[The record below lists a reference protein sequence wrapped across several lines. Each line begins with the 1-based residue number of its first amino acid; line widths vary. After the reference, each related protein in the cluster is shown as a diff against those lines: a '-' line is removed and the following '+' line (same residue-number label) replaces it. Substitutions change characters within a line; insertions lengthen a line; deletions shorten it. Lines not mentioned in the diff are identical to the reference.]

1 MSAAFDGSGYRRR
14 VLAPLRARTPVDT
27 ADPYLVADLDPLLEH
42 TDSEVAAQLA
52 RVMAFLQRERNS
64 AKYAALATELVRRR
78 GEWEAPLLDG
88 DARARLRHT
97 VLDARRNGD
106 AERLAKVDGY
116 LVTLRDRFGG
126 IPASRVAGL
135 RRLAAA
141 AGVTG
146 AEFDARL
153 GREVIIADGGGAGVE
168 ALAPEVRSQIRQRLE
183 DLRVLRGGDRAGTA
197 SLWDFLGLPPEAGPD
212 RIRSAWEAVAAGN
225 ARRPHDRE
233 KTLTA
238 DLLAMVRSRLVEG
251 DPAAYTAGLLADVA
265 DELRPI
271 VEEHVVLD
279 GELTAVAYEGLVRA
293 ALAAGRGLGAEQA
306 KTVILGIAR
315 NLGAAVSTG
324 GAVDYVLCPGCGRP
338 EPVGGS
344 RTCRYCDA
352 GLYTT
357 CPGCASLTE
366 AAAVT
371 CRRCGYSLRQVRA
384 AGDALAAVRQALEAG
399 RPREASDGLARVRAA
414 VAAAGS
420 GAGNGTAEAADE
432 LESLVRAGLG
442 AAEAGWRA
450 LAEERS
456 TLRSDA
462 AVERARWL
470 VARAADVPGPD
481 GRPPAEV
488 LGELTAQQA
497 VIRRRVEAA
506 RGLPP
511 EQQEAALVAVLA
523 TAVDS
528 ADALRALAALPLRP
542 PTDLTSVLADDAVLL
557 RWRPSASAGPVTY
570 RVERVAVDPGSGQ
583 LTRRGLGTTS
593 STELADAGAPP
604 WTPVRHEVTALS
616 GERRSRPVSTAP
628 VIAVRDVADL
638 RAEATPTGVRLTWRP
653 SGPSDTVTIERTVDP
668 DSSVSAPPR
677 RARVTGGSFLDSDVL
692 PGVGYRYRAFVEYTD
707 VDGSAARTSGS
718 RAEFGLLTRP
728 RPVTD
733 LVVGA
738 EDGQVALR
746 WTPRSGAEVRVYAT
760 AVPPSGG
767 AVGALHPGGPGA
779 DGSGSGA
786 NGAGGYGAGA
796 YGSGGHGTGVL
807 GAGAVSVGA
816 GEFGRGPEPSSGPLV
831 LLGGEGAEVPLAALT
846 PPLRLVGAS
855 RQGHLRDAA
864 VPLAP
869 GTGELIYTPVT
880 VVGGLG
886 VLGRSAPHRFPVVT
900 HDVSEF
906 ITGITGITDFPTG
919 NGGHGPGNGGHDPAS
934 AGLGPAQSTPPG
946 HGDTSPGRESL
957 APGYGDVPPGHG
969 GTFPGHAGGPPAG
982 GPPLPP
988 LPAVSANA
996 RPVMIDVMPSPEAV
1010 PAPGGAPLVAPV
1022 LVGPSSSGGSPSP
1035 LDPSSPVGPPV
1046 AEPSPG
1052 VLPSPGVSPVTGAQ
1066 PSPGA
1071 QPFTGGLPFSGAQP
1085 APGTPPVPGLPPETG
1100 ALPIP
1105 GGPAGPGGSS
1115 TGGGTPGT
1123 AGAPVG
1129 PPTVGMPLPVAPDES
1144 GAHPSAGTAP
1154 ARPDDVEHPVAPA
1167 VPGTLSAGQEPGP
1180 GPGPGPG
1187 SGSGA
1192 LAAPPLAPA
1201 HTQGHALAPGP
1212 SAPVGSPAQFQPPV
1226 PAPAEL
1232 TSITYS
1238 VSKAGWRRRTLRVQ
1252 VRATGPAPR
1261 LVLLARPGEEP
1272 PGSPAEGQVL
1282 AELQPAPSSG
1292 SWTMEV
1298 TLEGAQLPWG
1308 VRLLPVVTPGAPA
1321 VWIDHP
1327 EDPMLVVR

>member
-197 SLWDFLGLPPEAGPD
+197 SLWDFLGLPPDAGPD

-528 ADALRALAALPLRP
+528 ADALRALAALPLQP

-692 PGVGYRYRAFVEYTD
+692 PGVGYRYRVFVEYTD

-796 YGSGGHGTGVL
+796 YGAGGQGAGGHGTGVL

-816 GEFGRGPEPSSGPLV
+816 GEFGRGPEPSSGPLA

-906 ITGITGITDFPTG
+906 TTGIADFPTG

-934 AGLGPAQSTPPG
+934 AGLGPAQS
-946 HGDTSPGRESL
+946 
-957 APGYGDVPPGHG
+957 APPGHG
-969 GTFPGHAGGPPAG
+969 GTAPGHGGGPPAG
-982 GPPLPP
+982 GPPLP
-988 LPAVSANA
+988 AVSADA
-996 RPVMIDVMPSPEAV
+996 RPVMIDVMPSPETV
-1010 PAPGGAPLVAPV
+1010 RAPGGAPLVAPV
-1022 LVGPSSSGGSPSP
+1022 PVGPSSPGGPASP
-1035 LDPSSPVGPPV
+1035 LGPSSPVGPPV
-1046 AEPSPG
+1046 SG

-1066 PSPGA
+1066 PFPGG
-1071 QPFTGGLPFSGAQP
+1071 QPFTGAPPLSGAQP
-1085 APGTPPVPGLPPETG
+1085 APGASPVPGPPPATG

-1105 GGPAGPGGSS
+1105 GGPAGPGGPSAGGGAPG
-1115 TGGGTPGT
+1115 TGGG
-1123 AGAPVG
+1123 PVG
-1129 PPTVGMPLPVAPDES
+1129 PPTVGMPLPVASDES
-1144 GAHPSAGTAP
+1144 GAHPGMGTGP
-1154 ARPDDVEHPVAPA
+1154 ATPDVGVHPVAPA
-1167 VPGTLSAGQEPGP
+1167 GPGAPGP
-1180 GPGPGPG
+1180 GT
-1187 SGSGA
+1187 
-1192 LAAPPLAPA
+1192 LAAPPPAPA
-1201 HTQGHALAPGP
+1201 QTQGHALVPGP
-1212 SAPVGSPAQFQPPV
+1212 PAPFGSPAQLQPPV
-1226 PAPAEL
+1226 PVPPPAEL
-1232 TSITYS
+1232 TSVTYS

-1282 AELQPAPSSG
+1282 AELQPASSSG